1 MFLGAMKLWQR
12 CNQGQVRW
20 YIYNPMHPC
29 VASEHL
35 VRSGSDGSTISNGL
49 GIDGAVSDRLG
60 ERSRG
65 SRQVINLESLKKLED
80 GFVVV
85 EIVINCI
92 IS

>member
-1 MFLGAMKLWQR
+1 MQSGSGA
-12 CNQGQVRW
+12 V